1 MLLLLGLQASIAGFT
16 APMGLLIA
24 TVIASCIPIC
34 AVSLRAGQGGA
45 LLKVSA
51 SELPA
56 AEASADGAGG
66 DATGD
71 ADASDDGFWA
81 WGLFYH
87 NPNDPS
93 YFVGNRFGVN
103 IGFNYARL
111 PVKIGVAAA
120 AAALALSYIWLT
132 NLFVSML

>member
-1 MLLLLGLQASIAGFT
+1 MAHRHPRREGKAANRLRGAG
-16 APMGLLIA
+16 
-24 TVIASCIPIC
+24 
-34 AVSLRAGQGGA
+34 AGDAGGGA
-45 LLKVSA
+45 I
-51 SELPA
+51 
-56 AEASADGAGG
+56 
-66 DATGD
+66 GD
-71 ADASDDGFWA
+71 ADESDDSFWA

-103 IGFNYARL
+103 IGFNYARP
-111 PVKIGVAAA
+111 PVRIGVAAA